1 MSDKMT
7 IIKESRKVMK
17 KQSIAEIK
25 VLLNEDNLTSEE
37 WEILVQDDRKG
48 VQTLL
53 KSYQRKKERET
64 FLINQFEEMQQ
75 YENKAFQNGAKRVAG
90 VDEVGRGPLA
100 GPVVAA
106 AVILPKDFRLIGL
119 NDSKKLKE
127 NVREEYSAY
136 IKKHAISYH
145 ISFINNQVIDRIN
158 IYEATKKAMYEALSG
173 LTASPDH
180 VLVDA
185 VHLPNLNCSQEAI
198 IKGDASSISIAAA
211 SVLAKVARDQFMK
224 ELHKEFP
231 GYGFDKNMGYGTKVH
246 LDGLAEFGVTSYHRR
261 SFAPIKTIGK

>member
-7 IIKESRKVMK
+7 IIKESRIVMK

-25 VLLNEDNLTSEE
+25 ILLNEDNLTSEE
-37 WEILVQDDRKG
+37 REVLVKDERKG

-53 KSYQRKKERET
+53 KSYQRKKERESL
-64 FLINQFEEMQQ
+64 LITQFEEMQQ
-75 YENKAFQNGAKRVAG
+75 YEIKAFQNGAEKVAG

-106 AVILPKDFRLIGL
+106 AVILPNDFRLIGL

-127 NVREEYSAY
+127 DVRDEYSAY
-136 IKKHAISYH
+136 IKEHAISYH
-145 ISFINNQVIDRIN
+145 ISFINNQVIDQIN
-158 IYEATKKAMYEALSG
+158 IYEATKKAMYEALAG
-173 LTASPDH
+173 LTTTPDH

-185 VHLPNLNCSQEAI
+185 VHLPNLKCSQEAI

-211 SVLAKVARDQFMK
+211 SILAKVARDQFMK
-224 ELHKEFP
+224 ELHKEYP

-246 LDGLAEFGVTSYHRR
+246 LDGLAEFGVTPYHRS
-261 SFAPIKTIGK
+261 SFAPIRTLGK

>member
-1 MSDKMT
+1 
-7 IIKESRKVMK
+7 MK

-25 VLLNEDNLTSEE
+25 GLLNEDNLTSEE
-37 WEILVQDDRKG
+37 WQMLIDDERKG

-53 KSYQRKKERET
+53 KSYHRKKERERL
-64 FLINQFEEMQQ
+64 LIKQFEEMQQ
-75 YENKAFQNGAKRVAG
+75 YENKAYINGADKIAG

-127 NVREEYSAY
+127 DVREAYSSY
-136 IKKHAISYH
+136 IKAHAVSYH
-145 ISFINNQVIDRIN
+145 IAFIDNQVIDTVN
-158 IYEATKKAMYEALSG
+158 IYEATKKAMYEALAG
-173 LTASPDH
+173 LNPSPDH

-185 VHLPNLNCSQEAI
+185 VHLPRLNCSQEAI

-224 ELHKEFP
+224 ELHKEYP
-231 GYGFDKNMGYGTKVH
+231 GYDFDKNMGYGTKAH
-246 LDGLAEFGVTSYHRR
+246 LEGLNQFGVTPYHRT
-261 SFAPIKTIGK
+261 SFAPIKEEVQKTFGQR